1 MIGKMTLI
9 VLGIIFT
16 IQITLAE
23 PHRYRETNYENKN
36 GQTVVENKTIT
47 ITRTNSPSNTG
58 RGNDVQSVSNYTKTY
73 ESKRFH

>member
-1 MIGKMTLI
+1 MM
-9 VLGIIFT
+9 
-16 IQITLAE
+16 QIPLAE

-36 GQTVVENKTIT
+36 GQTNVENKTIT

-58 RGNDVQSVSNYTKTY
+58 RGNNVQSVSNYTKSNTTY